1 MCIVTIFALISFFVM
16 PESGW
21 LPRNRI
27 SHFIDSKGA
36 GGSVQTVEAVGPFER
51 RQTVQRDDD
60 ETESSS

>member
-16 PESGW
+16 PESRW
-21 LPRNRI
+21 LPKNRI

-36 GGSVQTVEAVGPFER
+36 GSVQTVEEAVGPFGR
-51 RQTVQRDDD
+51 RQTVQRDGD

>member
-16 PESGW
+16 PETRW
-21 LPRNRI
+21 LPKDRI

-36 GGSVQTVEAVGPFER
+36 GSVQTVEAVGQFGR
-51 RQTVQRDDD
+51 RQTVQRDGD